1 MTDSTERK
9 SMKELLVEHES
20 LLKKLNDDSFE
31 GRMRIADIQLDLME
45 VFVRLGKLEEGFKK
59 FLAGENKTSEIEEI
73 AMEPLAMINIYWL
86 REAIEGMLYMSTEMH
101 LEKELYNQAIE
112 DVLDLIDNE
121 VEAIRDED

>member
-1 MTDSTERK
+1 MADSTERK
-9 SMKELLVEHES
+9 SMKELLVEHEN
-20 LLKKLNDDSFE
+20 LLKRLNDDSFE
-31 GRMRIADIQLDLME
+31 TRMGIADIQLDLME

-59 FLAGENKTSEIEEI
+59 FWAGENKTTEAAEII
-73 AMEPLAMINIYWL
+73 MEPLAMVNIYWL

-121 VEAIRDED
+121 VESIQDED